1 MWPILGPIIYN
12 QALQSTNLN
21 NSTIQEDRMVQNTN
35 EINLKLYPS
44 KSIKIVSNI
53 RYIDP
58 ISSTCLILYSLILLL
73 LCALPI
79 LALNI
84 YLRQAFTTLHRTN
97 QLQVYDSY

>member
-1 MWPILGPIIYN
+1 MVSLLFLIFFSRKI
-12 QALQSTNLN
+12 QADQIVQNLN
-21 NSTIQEDRMVQNTN
+21 GIKLN
-35 EINLKLYPS
+35 INPS
-44 KSIKIVSNI
+44 KPVKIVSNI

-84 YLRQAFTTLHRTN
+84 YLRQAFTTFHQTN
-97 QLQVYDSY
+97 QLQVYD

>member
-1 MWPILGPIIYN
+1 V
-12 QALQSTNLN
+12 QSPTGINSKN
-21 NSTIQEDRMVQNTN
+21 N
-35 EINLKLYPS
+35 PS
-44 KSIKIVSNI
+44 KPVIIVSNI

-84 YLRQAFTTLHRTN
+84 YLRQAFTTFYQPH
-97 QLQVYDSY
+97 QLQIYV

>member
-1 MWPILGPIIYN
+1 MIFLKILK
-12 QALQSTNLN
+12 
-21 NSTIQEDRMVQNTN
+21 NSDLFFLSFQHSLFGDKSQQDRMVQNPN
-35 EINLKLYPS
+35 EI
-44 KSIKIVSNI
+44 ISNI

-84 YLRQAFTTLHRTN
+84 YLRQAFTTFQQTN
-97 QLQVYDSY
+97 KLIINS